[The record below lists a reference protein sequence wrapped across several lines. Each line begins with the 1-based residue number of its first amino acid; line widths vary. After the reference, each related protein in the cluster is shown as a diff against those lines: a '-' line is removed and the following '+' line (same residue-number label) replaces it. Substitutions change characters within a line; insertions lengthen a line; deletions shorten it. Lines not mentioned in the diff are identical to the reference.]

1 LRGEGVG
8 GRGRTSSFATPHTH
22 LPKAQGSTKWVG
34 RVALITRKE
43 NHNQGNAWAWLYP
56 RWGGDIYGRGTLA
69 KKVGQIIPRGSVA
82 DERKP
87 RF

>member
-1 LRGEGVG
+1 MAEPAALPH
-8 GRGRTSSFATPHTH
+8 THTH

-43 NHNQGNAWAWLYP
+43 NHNQGECMGVAIP
-56 RWGGDIYGRGTLA
+56 RCFGGNIHGRGTLA
-69 KKVGQIIPRGSVA
+69 KKVGQIIPQGSVA

-87 RF
+87 QV

>member
-8 GRGRTSSFATPHTH
+8 RGRGRTSSYATPHTH

-43 NHNQGNAWAWLYP
+43 NHNQGECMGVATPDVLGGEYTWAWHVSKE
-56 RWGGDIYGRGTLA
+56 GGTDHTT
-69 KKVGQIIPRGSVA
+69 GQCCG
-82 DERKP
+82 
-87 RF
+87 

>member
-1 LRGEGVG
+1 MAEPAA
-8 GRGRTSSFATPHTH
+8 FATPHTH

-43 NHNQGNAWAWLYP
+43 NHNQGNAWAWHTQD
-56 RWGGDIYGRGTLA
+56 GGGIYGRGTLA
-69 KKVGQIIPRGSVA
+69 KKVGQIIPWGSVA

>member
-1 LRGEGVG
+1 LQGEGVG

-43 NHNQGNAWAWLYP
+43 NHNQGNAWAWHTQDGEGYI
-56 RWGGDIYGRGTLA
+56 WAWHVSKEGGTDHTT
-69 KKVGQIIPRGSVA
+69 GQCCG
-82 DERKP
+82 
-87 RF
+87 

>member
-1 LRGEGVG
+1 MRGEGVG

-43 NHNQGNAWAWLYP
+43 NHNQGNAWAWYP
-56 RWGGDIYGRGTLA
+56 KMLFGGDYMGVVRSKEGGTDQHRAVLRMNEA
-69 KKVGQIIPRGSVA
+69 QV
-82 DERKP
+82 
-87 RF
+87 

>member
-8 GRGRTSSFATPHTH
+8 RGRGRTSSYATPHTH

-43 NHNQGNAWAWLYP
+43 NHNQGECMGVA
-56 RWGGDIYGRGTLA
+56 
-69 KKVGQIIPRGSVA
+69 IPRC
-82 DERKP
+82 
-87 RF
+87 

>member
-8 GRGRTSSFATPHTH
+8 GQSRTSSFATPHTH

-56 RWGGDIYGRGTLA
+56 KIGGGYIWAWHVSKEGGTDHTT
-69 KKVGQIIPRGSVA
+69 GQCCG
-82 DERKP
+82 
-87 RF
+87 

>member
-8 GRGRTSSFATPHTH
+8 RGRGRTSSYATPHTH

-43 NHNQGNAWAWLYP
+43 NHNQGECMGVATPDVFLGGEYTWAWHVSKE
-56 RWGGDIYGRGTLA
+56 GGTDHTT
-69 KKVGQIIPRGSVA
+69 GQCCG
-82 DERKP
+82 
-87 RF
+87 

>member
-1 LRGEGVG
+1 MWGGGVAEPAALPH
-8 GRGRTSSFATPHTH
+8 THTH

-43 NHNQGNAWAWLYP
+43 NHNQGECMGVAIPQDVRGEN
-56 RWGGDIYGRGTLA
+56 IHGRGTLA

-87 RF
+87 QV